1 MLFDTEYKTI
11 IYASEGLYKEKG
23 SKFIAYCKHLK
34 TVDEFK
40 IWLTDIKSQHPQA
53 VHHCYAYRI
62 SYDKSQY
69 RMNDDGEPSGTAGK
83 PIYNVILSND
93 LTNIGIIVVRYFGGS
108 LLGVPGL
115 INAYKQ
121 ASLDALSNNNIVVK
135 QILENAE
142 IRFDYLKMN
151 EAMKIIK
158 DNQIKILSQHTDSDY
173 QMIIESPIKNAERVR
188 SAFKTNSIDY
198 KYLTCY

>member
-11 IYASEGLYKEKG
+11 INTSEGLYKEKG

-40 IWLTDIKSQHPQA
+40 IWLTEIKSQHPQA

-121 ASLDALSNNNIVVK
+121 ASIDAIINNTIEVK

-158 DNQIKILSQHTDSDY
+158 DNQIKVLSQHTDTDY
-173 QMIIESPIKNAERVR
+173 QMIIETPIKNAERVR
-188 SAFKTNSIDY
+188 SAFKTNSIEY

>member
-11 IYASEGLYKEKG
+11 LNASEGLYKEKG

-40 IWLTDIKSQHPQA
+40 LWLAEIKVQHPQA

-83 PIYNVILSND
+83 PIYNVILSKD

-121 ASLDALSNNNIVVK
+121 ASIDAIEQNIIEVK
-135 QILENAE
+135 SILENAE

-158 DNQIKILSQHTDSDY
+158 DNQIKILSQQTDADY
-173 QMIIESPIKNAERVR
+173 QMIIETPIKNAERVR

>member
-1 MLFDTEYKTI
+1 MLFDTEYKTVVKS
-11 IYASEGLYKEKG
+11 SEGLYKEKG
-23 SKFIAYCKHLK
+23 SKFIALCKHVR
-34 TVDEFK
+34 TIEEFK
-40 IWLTDIKSQHPQA
+40 IWLLEVKLMHPQA

-62 SYDKSQY
+62 GYDKSQY

-93 LTNIGIIVVRYFGGS
+93 LTNIGVIVVRYFGGT

-121 ASLDALSNNNIVVK
+121 STILAITENSIETKS
-135 QILENAE
+135 ILENAE

-151 EAMKIIK
+151 DAMKIIK
-158 DNQIKILSQHTDSDY
+158 ENQIKILNQQTDSDY
-173 QMIIESPIKNAERVR
+173 WMSIETPIKNAERAR
-188 SAFKTNSIDY
+188 SAFQTNSIDY
-198 KYLTCY
+198 KYLTSY

>member
-11 IYASEGLYKEKG
+11 LNASEGLYKEKG

-34 TVDEFK
+34 SVDEFK
-40 IWLTDIKSQHPQA
+40 LWLVDIKSQHPQA

-121 ASLDALSNNNIVVK
+121 ASIDAISNNIIEVK

-158 DNQIKILSQHTDSDY
+158 DNQIKILSQQTDADY
-173 QMIIESPIKNAERVR
+173 QMIIETPIKNAERVR
-188 SAFKTNSIDY
+188 SAFKTNSIEY

>member
-11 IYASEGLYKEKG
+11 LNASEGLYKEKG

-40 IWLTDIKSQHPQA
+40 IWLADIKSQHPQA

-121 ASLDALSNNNIVVK
+121 ASLDALSNNNTEVK

-158 DNQIKILSQHTDSDY
+158 DNQIKILSQQTDSDY
-173 QMIIESPIKNAERVR
+173 QMIIETPIKNAERVR
-188 SAFKTNSIDY
+188 SAFKTNSIEY

>member
-11 IYASEGLYKEKG
+11 INASEGLYKEKG

>member
-1 MLFDTEYKTI
+1 MLFDTEYKTVVKS
-11 IYASEGLYKEKG
+11 SEGLYKEKG
-23 SKFIAYCKHLK
+23 SKFIALCKHVRTLE
-34 TVDEFK
+34 EFK
-40 IWLTDIKSQHPQA
+40 TWLLEVKLMHPQA

-62 SYDKSQY
+62 GYDKSQY

-93 LTNIGIIVVRYFGGS
+93 LTNIGVIVVRYFGGT

-121 ASLDALSNNNIVVK
+121 STILAIAENNIETK
-135 QILENAE
+135 SILENAE

-151 EAMKIIK
+151 DAMKIIK
-158 DNQIKILSQHTDSDY
+158 ENQIKILNQHTDSDY
-173 QMIIESPIKNAERVR
+173 WMSIETPIKNAERAR
-188 SAFKTNSIDY
+188 SAFQTNSIDY
-198 KYLTCY
+198 KYLTSY

>member
-11 IYASEGLYKEKG
+11 LNASEGLYKEKG

-40 IWLTDIKSQHPQA
+40 IWLADIKSQHPQA

-121 ASLDALSNNNIVVK
+121 ASVDAITNNIIEVK

-158 DNQIKILSQHTDSDY
+158 ENQIKIMSQQTDADY
-173 QMIIESPIKNAERVR
+173 QMIIETPIKNAERVR

>member
-1 MLFDTEYKTI
+1 MLFDTEYKTVI
-11 IYASEGLYKEKG
+11 NASEGLYKEKG
-23 SKFIAYCKHLK
+23 SKFIAYCKHLRS
-34 TVDEFK
+34 VDEFK
-40 IWLTDIKSQHPQA
+40 EWLAELKAQHPQA

-93 LTNIGIIVVRYFGGS
+93 LTNIGIVVVRYFGGS

-121 ASLDALSNNNIVVK
+121 ASLDAIENNTIEVK
-135 QILENAE
+135 SILENAE

-158 DNQIKILSQHTDSDY
+158 DNQVKILSQHTDADY
-173 QMIIESPIKNAERVR
+173 QMIIETPIKNAERVR